1 MHDISYGVHADG
13 VKFGK
18 DKFASPTVKL
28 GDGKT
33 LIASVAFKNSA
44 GIVFTESDGEP
55 FEEWEKGEKEYL
67 INEAPEKEKI
77 YIVFTELKS
86 IDAAIAQLYV
96 ARQMLSDLKEKSE
109 AGPA

>member
-13 VKFGK
+13 VKFGN

-33 LIASVAFKNSA
+33 LIASVSFKNSA

-55 FEEWEKGEKEYL
+55 FENWENGEKAYL
-67 INEAPEKEKI
+67 VNERPEQEKI
-77 YIVFTELKS
+77 YIVFTNQKS
-86 IDAAIAQLYV
+86 IDAAIAQLLE
-96 ARQMLSDLKEKSE
+96 AKNMLAELQR
-109 AGPA
+109 